1 MFLVMRKT
9 VSTGQKNFLAL
20 VPTGKTNFSF
30 LVSITWTPWRNP
42 LLKRIFYSAYLK
54 FVLFLSH
61 RFNLVY
67 QIDPDIPQDLKL
79 DHTTQ
84 FMACTMHMHSKKNRI
99 LRSAKLISA
108 QNTALNA
115 DDKESYKYNPDKLR
129 DIVKDFLT
137 SQVVKGYITAFKTA
151 ENTNK
156 ALFEHNWATTIPRNL
171 CMAFLLMFGG
181 GKWGDA
187 LMNMTLKQYDSRTD
201 LVLDNDNVVQI
212 NVFQH
217 KTKSGGAAKVTFPK

>member
-42 LLKRIFYSAYLK
+42 ALKRIFYSAYLK
-54 FVLFLSH
+54 VVLFLSH

-84 FMACTMHMHSKKNRI
+84 FTACTMHMHSKKNRI
-99 LRSAKLISA
+99 LRSAKLILA

-137 SQVVKGYITAFKTA
+137 SSQHSRLPKTLTRHSLSTTGLQQFRETSAWLSCSCLVV
-151 ENTNK
+151 E
-156 ALFEHNWATTIPRNL
+156 
-171 CMAFLLMFGG
+171 
-181 GKWGDA
+181 
-187 LMNMTLKQYDSRTD
+187 
-201 LVLDNDNVVQI
+201 
-212 NVFQH
+212 
-217 KTKSGGAAKVTFPK
+217 SGVMH